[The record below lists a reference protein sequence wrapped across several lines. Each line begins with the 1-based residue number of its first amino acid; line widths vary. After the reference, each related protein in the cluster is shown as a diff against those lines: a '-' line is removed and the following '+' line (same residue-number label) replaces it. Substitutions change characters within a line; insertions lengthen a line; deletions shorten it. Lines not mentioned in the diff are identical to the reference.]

1 SPTSI
6 SIRPMYHHSD
16 KCIRAHVFVCV
27 LSLLLISLLRLRLT
41 RQSVAI
47 SYDELLDEL
56 RSIHAIK
63 IELSKEGGSLWR
75 LESTTGLALKLIK
88 KLKLSDLLKLK

>member
-1 SPTSI
+1 
-6 SIRPMYHHSD
+6 YHHSD

-27 LSLLLISLLRLRLT
+27 LSLLLISLLRLKLT

-47 SYDELLDEL
+47 SYNELLDEL

-63 IELSKEGGSLWR
+63 IKISKEGGSLWR
-75 LESTTGLALKLIK
+75 HEFTTCLALKLIK
-88 KLKLSDLLKLK
+88 RLKLNDLLKVK